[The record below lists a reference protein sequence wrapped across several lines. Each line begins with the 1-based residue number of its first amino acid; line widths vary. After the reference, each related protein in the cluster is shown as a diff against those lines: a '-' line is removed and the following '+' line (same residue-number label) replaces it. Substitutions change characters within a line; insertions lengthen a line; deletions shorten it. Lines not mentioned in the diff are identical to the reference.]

1 MNKKEVNNKKPW
13 MFATRKE
20 GGYNEKKKN
29 LVAFYQEEGWLEQA

>member
-20 GGYNEKKKN
+20 GGYKEKKN